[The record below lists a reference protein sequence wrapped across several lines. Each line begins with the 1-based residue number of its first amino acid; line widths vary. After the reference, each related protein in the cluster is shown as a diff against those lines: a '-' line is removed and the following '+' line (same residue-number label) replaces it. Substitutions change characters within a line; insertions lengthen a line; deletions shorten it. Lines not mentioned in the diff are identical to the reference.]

1 MVSYYNL
8 DGIYNIQKKSYRILT
23 KTKNRSGSL
32 AVPEIFI
39 DLRFD
44 PSKPFLLAD
53 SGRFRG
59 ATGRVQRCPPIKN
72 EKKKWL
78 THWVST
84 MTPRLNKQCV

>member
-1 MVSYYNL
+1 M
-8 DGIYNIQKKSYRILT
+8 
-23 KTKNRSGSL
+23 

-72 EKKKWL
+72 KKKMVDPL
-78 THWVST
+78 GLDHDSQAQQAV
-84 MTPRLNKQCV
+84 RLKPVHRCLVD